1 MAESWSLG
9 GPVRN
14 PKGGLTI
21 MVVRWLRRGA
31 IWLAMGSALLLG
43 LGPTARAS
51 AEDGLEPFFRES
63 RSNENS
69 EGEFDSSADA
79 DLGSSSEETPQPSP
93 NTQEFQRLKSRI
105 EQLEQA
111 EKRRAEADRR
121 KKEDDKKKKDE
132 ETRKAEDWQD
142 LSNDKWNVRLGGH
155 VQMEEI
161 LWPSASD
168 SIQGAENYFE
178 FRRLRLVADGTGYG
192 VYDFRLQMTLEPP
205 AVGDVPTGG
214 LIPEVKDAY
223 FSINEIPLI
232 GRARIGNFFVPFGL
246 EQVTNDTMNVFLER
260 SIPTQGVFTP
270 DREVGIAAYNCTED
284 QRATVSYGIFL
295 DSVSESLKE
304 RIDDNQGFRISGRG
318 TWLPYY
324 DESSNGRYLVHTG
337 MGVLYS
343 QDQDG
348 VIRVRTRPEI
358 HEGPRL
364 IDSGNLAAGSSVT
377 GNLEGAVVW
386 GPVTVQ
392 SEAYLCQVNRFQ
404 GENNLL
410 HGAYVH
416 ASWFLTGEN
425 RVYERFGQHGAQ
437 FGRPLVYTNVF
448 ATPGGLGLGAWELK
462 SRLSYLN
469 LNDVNRGVLT
479 DYTVGCN
486 WYWSDRVRIMCD
498 WIHPITTASTVFG
511 ATTSNILGLRF
522 DFNW

>member
-1 MAESWSLG
+1 MRLELQ
-9 GPVRN
+9 RTI
-14 PKGGLTI
+14 GLWFW
-21 MVVRWLRRGA
+21 VGL
-31 IWLAMGSALLLG
+31 ALLG
-43 LGPTARAS
+43 WGWAPYPAWCDETPS
-51 AEDGLEPFFRES
+51 AFFVEDGLTDES
-63 RSNENS
+63 DESSPS
-69 EGEFDSSADA
+69 EDSVDTPSGPIDQAFSPDLRAEFDRMKR
-79 DLGSSSEETPQPSP
+79 
-93 NTQEFQRLKSRI
+93 RLD
-105 EQLEQA
+105 QLEQA
-111 EKRRAEADRR
+111 EKQRTEADQKRKADEAKKKTEEKQ
-121 KKEDDKKKKDE
+121 KKEA

-142 LSNDKWNVRLGGH
+142 LSNEKWNVRLGGH
-155 VQMEEI
+155 IQMDEI

-168 SIQGAENYFE
+168 SIVGAQNYFE
-178 FRRLRLVADGTGYG
+178 FRRLRLVADGQGYG

-205 AVGDVPTGG
+205 SVSDNPVGG

-223 FSINEIPLI
+223 FSINEIPVI

-284 QRATVSYGIFL
+284 QRATISYGIFL
-295 DSVSESLKE
+295 DSISESLKE
-304 RIDDNQGFRISGRG
+304 RIDDNQGYRISGRG

-324 DESSNGRYLVHTG
+324 DEASNGRYLVHTG
-337 MGVLYS
+337 IGVLYTE
-343 QDQDG
+343 DQDG
-348 VIRVRTRPEI
+348 VIRVRARPEI
-358 HEGPRL
+358 REGPRL
-364 IDSGNLAAGSSVT
+364 IDSGNLAAGSAVV

-386 GPVTVQ
+386 GPVTIQ
-392 SEAYLCQVNRFQ
+392 SEAYLAQVNRFT
-404 GENNLL
+404 GPNNIL
-410 HGAYVH
+410 HGAYIH
-416 ASWFLTGEN
+416 GSWFLTGEN

-437 FGRPLVYTNVF
+437 FGRPVVYTNVF

-462 SRLSYLN
+462 SRLSYLS
-469 LNDVNRGVLT
+469 LNDVNKGVLT

>member
-1 MAESWSLG
+1 MRTRKGVLPIMRLALW
-9 GPVRN
+9 RN
-14 PKGGLTI
+14 VWLSAWVGLT
-21 MVVRWLRRGA
+21 
-31 IWLAMGSALLLG
+31 LLSG
-43 LGPTARAS
+43 GWGRPPAWAQDDSPTFFV
-51 AEDGLEPFFRES
+51 EDGLADDLDDDSQPDASGGSPPGPIDQAFSPELRT
-63 RSNENS
+63 
-69 EGEFDSSADA
+69 EFDRMKR
-79 DLGSSSEETPQPSP
+79 
-93 NTQEFQRLKSRI
+93 RL

-111 EKRRAEADRR
+111 DKKRTEADQ
-121 KKEDDKKKKDE
+121 KKKAEEAKKKDE
-132 ETRKAEDWQD
+132 EKKKKEAESRKAEDWQD
-142 LSNDKWNVRLGGH
+142 LSNEKWNVRLGGH
-155 VQMEEI
+155 IQMDEI

-168 SIQGAENYFE
+168 SIVGTQNYFE
-178 FRRLRLVADGTGYG
+178 FRRLRLVADGQGYG

-205 AVGDVPTGG
+205 SISDNPVGG

-223 FSINEIPLI
+223 FSINEIPI
-232 GRARIGNFFVPFGL
+232 VGRARIGNFFVPFGL

-284 QRATVSYGIFL
+284 QRATISYGIFL
-295 DSVSESLKE
+295 DSISESLKE
-304 RIDDNQGFRISGRG
+304 RIDDNQGYRISGRG

-337 MGVLYS
+337 MGVLYT

-348 VIRVRTRPEI
+348 VIRVRARPEI
-358 HEGPRL
+358 REGPRL
-364 IDSGNLAAGSSVT
+364 IDSGNLAAGSAVV

-386 GPVTVQ
+386 GPVTIQ
-392 SEAYLCQVNRFQ
+392 SEAYLAQVNRFT
-404 GENNLL
+404 GPNNIL

-416 ASWFLTGEN
+416 GSWFLTGEN

-437 FGRPLVYTNVF
+437 FGRPIVHTNVF
-448 ATPGGLGLGAWELK
+448 ATSGGLGLGAWELK
-462 SRLSYLN
+462 SRLSYLS
-469 LNDVNRGVLT
+469 LNDVNKGVLT

>member
-1 MAESWSLG
+1 MRLALWHTVWLSAWVGLPLLCG
-9 GPVRN
+9 GWGTP
-14 PKGGLTI
+14 PA
-21 MVVRWLRRGA
+21 WA
-31 IWLAMGSALLLG
+31 QDDS
-43 LGPTARAS
+43 PTFFL
-51 AEDGLEPFFRES
+51 EDGLADDLDDDSQPDASGGSPPEPIDQAFSPELRA
-63 RSNENS
+63 
-69 EGEFDSSADA
+69 EFDRMKR
-79 DLGSSSEETPQPSP
+79 
-93 NTQEFQRLKSRI
+93 RL

-111 EKRRAEADRR
+111 DQKRTEADQ
-121 KKEDDKKKKDE
+121 KKKAEEAKKKDE
-132 ETRKAEDWQD
+132 EKQKKDAETRKAEDWQD
-142 LSNDKWNVRLGGH
+142 LSNEKWNVRLGGH
-155 VQMEEI
+155 IQMDEI

-168 SIQGAENYFE
+168 SIVGTQNYFE
-178 FRRLRLVADGTGYG
+178 FRRLRLVADGQGYG

-205 AVGDVPTGG
+205 SISDNPVGG

-223 FSINEIPLI
+223 FSINEIPVI

-284 QRATVSYGIFL
+284 QRATISYGIFL
-295 DSVSESLKE
+295 DSISESLKE
-304 RIDDNQGFRISGRG
+304 RIDDNQGYRIRGRG

-337 MGVLYS
+337 MGVLYT

-348 VIRVRTRPEI
+348 VIRVRARPEI
-358 HEGPRL
+358 REGPRL
-364 IDSGNLAAGSSVT
+364 IDSGNLAAGSAVV
-377 GNLEGAVVW
+377 GNLEGVVVW
-386 GPVTVQ
+386 GPVTIQ
-392 SEAYLCQVNRFQ
+392 SEAYLAQVNRFT
-404 GENNLL
+404 GPNNIL
-410 HGAYVH
+410 HGAYIH
-416 ASWFLTGEN
+416 GSWFLTGEN

-437 FGRPLVYTNVF
+437 FGRPMVYTNVF
-448 ATPGGLGLGAWELK
+448 ATSGGLGLGAWELK
-462 SRLSYLN
+462 SRLSYLS
-469 LNDVNRGVLT
+469 LNDVNKGVLT

>member
-1 MAESWSLG
+1 MD
-9 GPVRN
+9 
-14 PKGGLTI
+14 
-21 MVVRWLRRGA
+21 VRWLRQGA
-31 IWLAMGSALLLG
+31 IWLAMGSSMLMG
-43 LGPTARAS
+43 LGPATNAC
-51 AEDGLEPFFRES
+51 AEDGHQLFFL
-63 RSNENS
+63 ENS
-69 EGEFDSSADA
+69 DNGLSGSEFDTSDHAGLDSAGEDSPA
-79 DLGSSSEETPQPSP
+79 AGSDS
-93 NTQEFQRLKSRI
+93 QEFSRLKARI

-111 EKRRAEADRR
+111 EKKRSDADRK
-121 KKEDDKKKKDE
+121 KKEDDQKKKDE
-132 ETRKAEDWQD
+132 ETRKAEGWQD
-142 LSNDKWNVRLGGH
+142 LSNDKWNVRLCGH
-155 VQMEEI
+155 VQLEEI

-168 SIQGAENYFE
+168 SIDGAENYFE
-178 FRRLRLVADGTGYG
+178 FRRVRLAADGTGYG

-205 AVGDVPTGG
+205 AVTDVPTGG

-284 QRATVSYGIFL
+284 QRATVSYGVFL
-295 DSVSESLKE
+295 DSISESVKE
-304 RIDDNQGFRISGRG
+304 RIDDNQGFRVSGRG

-337 MGVLYS
+337 MGVLYT

-364 IDSGNLAAGSSVT
+364 IDSGNMAAGSSVT

-404 GENNLL
+404 GPNNIL
-410 HGAYVH
+410 HGAYIH
-416 ASWFLTGEN
+416 TSWFLTGEN

-437 FGRPLVYTNVF
+437 FGRPIVHTNVF
-448 ATPGGLGLGAWELK
+448 ATSGGVGLGAWELK
-462 SRLSYLN
+462 SRLSYLS
-469 LNDVNRGVLT
+469 LNDVNKGVLT
-479 DYTVGCN
+479 DYTLGCN
-486 WYWSDRVRIMCD
+486 WYWSDRVRVMCD

>member
-1 MAESWSLG
+1 MRSELWRTGWLACWVTAALWICGGSAAPVRGDDEAQPFFLEENLDADAEDESASG
-9 GPVRN
+9 GP
-14 PKGGLTI
+14 P
-21 MVVRWLRRGA
+21 A
-31 IWLAMGSALLLG
+31 SQA
-43 LGPTARAS
+43 GPIDQAFSPEMRA
-51 AEDGLEPFFRES
+51 
-63 RSNENS
+63 
-69 EGEFDSSADA
+69 EFDRMKR
-79 DLGSSSEETPQPSP
+79 
-93 NTQEFQRLKSRI
+93 RLD
-105 EQLEQA
+105 QLEQA
-111 EKRRAEADRR
+111 DRKRTEADQ
-121 KKEDDKKKKDE
+121 KKKADEAKKKDE
-132 ETRKAEDWQD
+132 EKQKKEAETRKAEDWQD
-142 LSNDKWNVRLGGH
+142 LSNDKWNVKLGGH
-155 VQMEEI
+155 VQLEEI

-168 SIQGAENYFE
+168 SIQGAQNYFE
-178 FRRLRLVADGTGYG
+178 FRRLRLVADGQGYG

-205 AVGDVPTGG
+205 AVSETPVGG
-214 LIPEVKDAY
+214 LVPEVKDAY
-223 FSINEIPLI
+223 FSINEIPVI

-284 QRATVSYGIFL
+284 QRATISYGIFL
-295 DSVSESLKE
+295 DSISESIKE
-304 RIDDNQGFRISGRG
+304 RIDDNQGYRISGRG

-337 MGVLYS
+337 MGVLYT

-364 IDSGNLAAGSSVT
+364 IDSGNLAAGSAVV
-377 GNLEGAVVW
+377 GNLEGAIVW
-386 GPVTVQ
+386 GQFTLQ
-392 SEAYLCQVNRFQ
+392 SEAYLSQVNRSN
-404 GENNLL
+404 GPNNLL
-410 HGAYVH
+410 HGAYIH
-416 ASWFLTGEN
+416 GSWFLTGEN

-437 FGRPLVYTNVF
+437 FGRPMVYTNVF
-448 ATPGGLGLGAWELK
+448 ATSGGLGLGAWELK
-462 SRLSYLN
+462 SRISYLN